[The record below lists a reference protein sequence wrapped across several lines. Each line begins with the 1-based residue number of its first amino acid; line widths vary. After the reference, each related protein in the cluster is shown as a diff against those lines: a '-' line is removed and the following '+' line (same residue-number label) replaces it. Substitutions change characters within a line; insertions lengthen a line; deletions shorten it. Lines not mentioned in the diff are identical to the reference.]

1 MANDFSKF
9 TYGGTTYD
17 IKDAVSRTRGVEYIF
32 GTNTDSSPALT
43 GRTTDSALYT
53 GKIIAYYVAREIIP
67 AANMP
72 GCYLTLNLTLSG
84 GGTTGAKNIND
95 MDSTVSTPYKAGY
108 CLLLLYQ
115 GSYWRLLTADAN
127 ALNLRRP
134 PYVNGM
140 DRDVTFQSQVSSTR
154 ANKLAFLPADQII
167 IEKTTDGGTTWVD
180 YGATDTQKANL
191 FAETRGFGMSI
202 PMIDGVKDLR
212 CGVRVTF
219 TAMKYNVPEGTTETQ
234 KYNYWN
240 VDYVKSTERDCSL
253 TDIYFWLSSSSDTI
267 GVTVQR
273 AAGND
278 SNNWVSVFDAPGWGM
293 NGWSGADAIHFSNT
307 VFGGGTNQTSQY
319 WNWRITF
326 MTRGLNGTDTMASTS
341 QSSQQSISE
350 IRAYG
355 PNTWTT
361 PNKLMSSDHL
371 YGWGADQG
379 AEFPYHIYPKTNS
392 VGSLGLTNRYW
403 NSVYTNGL
411 SGTTMLGELKAQA
424 NRYNYEAGQAGGI
437 NLQNSDLTGVNGI
450 YTADAA
456 DDAREGINFYRD
468 ATHFDSLWMNGGD
481 LLFAPNRAKGVAVN
495 KANSQ
500 KVARFTTNPTT
511 SQVVMTDGTTGGVV
525 SQAIL
530 PVVNGGTG
538 VDALDEDLSMDSI
551 NPIQNQA
558 IANAVSNLQQE
569 LATTTATFEDAIA
582 QINETLG
589 NQDGTLTQALNNIN
603 SVAVTAT
610 ELINALR
617 TINEELTRQIEEYA
631 GMIETYLWVQSINGV
646 VNVFKGIKNGSVQ
659 DRQTADQWAILQNGG
674 EVIKVENGQATVN
687 TVTVQNSLNLGKYT
701 LTVDADG
708 SWSIT

>member
-17 IKDAVSRTRGVEYIF
+17 IKDAVARNNSIEFISGTVGSTPQKWLGTTVETSLVNGKTILYRVP
-32 GTNTDSSPALT
+32 NDVPSSTLA
-43 GRTTDSALYT
+43 
-53 GKIIAYYVAREIIP
+53 I
-67 AANMP
+67 
-72 GCYLTLNLTLSG
+72 TLNLTYAG
-84 GGTTGAKNIND
+84 GGTSGEKTLYKTTGY
-95 MDSTVSTPYKAGY
+95 SYSPYRAGTI
-108 CLLLLYQ
+108 LLLVYYGSAWRIAQTVAITQDLMRPTRLNGVNDPTLQ
-115 GSYWRLLTADAN
+115 GVIN
-127 ALNLRRP
+127 N
-134 PYVNGM
+134 
-140 DRDVTFQSQVSSTR
+140 TR
-154 ANKLAFLPADQII
+154 ANHWAFLPASQII
-167 IEKTTDGGTTWVD
+167 IEQTVDGGTTW
-180 YGATDTQKANL
+180 TDAGISDGNKTAL
-191 FAETRGFGMSI
+191 FSETRPTVYI
-202 PMIDGVKDLR
+202 PLVGGVKSLL
-212 CGVRVTF
+212 GGIRVTF
-219 TAMKYNVPEGTTETQ
+219 TAMKYNVPDGTAETA

-240 VDYVKSTERDCSL
+240 TDYVTAQERYCNIK
-253 TDIYFWLSSSSDTI
+253 DIYFWVSANSDTI
-267 GVTVQR
+267 GVKVE
-273 AAGND
+273 AAKPTTSTTWTTLFD
-278 SNNWVSVFDAPGWGM
+278 SGTTWGM
-293 NGWSGADAIHFSNT
+293 TGWSGNDYISFGQN
-307 VFGGGTNQTSQY
+307 VFGGSTNQTSQY
-319 WNWRITF
+319 WNWRLTF
-326 MTRGLNGTDTMASTS
+326 MTRGVNGSDTLSGTNTTS
-341 QSSQQSISE
+341 RQAIQE
-350 IRAYG
+350 IRGYG
-355 PNTWTT
+355 DSVWGAPNSY
-361 PNKLMSSDHL
+361 MMRDHL
-371 YGWGADQG
+371 YNWDVNQNVTFPAAVNAPQHGA
-379 AEFPYHIYPKTNS
+379 
-392 VGSLGLTNRYW
+392 
-403 NSVYTNGL
+403 
-411 SGTTMLGELKAQA
+411 TTMTGTLTSSA
-424 NRYNYEAGQAGGI
+424 NKYYEANNASGI
-437 NLQNSDLTGVNGI
+437 DMKNSDIISVNSI
-450 YTADAA
+450 YTADSSDNAT
-456 DDAREGINFYRD
+456 EGISFYRD
-468 ATHFDSLWMNGGD
+468 STHYDTLWVNAGD
-481 LLFAPNRAKGVAVN
+481 ILFVPNRTKGTQTS

-569 LATTTATFEDAIA
+569 LATTTATLEDAIA